1 MKSSPFPFLSPLYAV
16 SFSLQCKSA
25 TLANSEL
32 SRRSASGV
40 SLLSLSPRFVIAGLL
55 GEGGDAWDG
64 RSFLLGSGPYC
75 CAPTT
80 HGRTLS
86 ENRFGSHHH
95 PTKSLFWSST
105 SPNSFLLLL
114 LLPTDKTYSAL
125 ERERERREEEQ
136 WVNAASI
143 NRVAR
148 VCVCVIPQTKDH
160 DSFSAGS
167 KRDNE
172 CDIYLRLAFFC
183 FIFEVF
189 FFRLWGSCWNFYLR
203 WRLNR
208 KFKRQVQE
216 LTSAFFVWCWQS
228 IKKKKNSFEEDEE
241 EK

>member
-1 MKSSPFPFLSPLYAV
+1 MRPQSTELRV
-16 SFSLQCKSA
+16 S
-25 TLANSEL
+25 
-32 SRRSASGV
+32 
-40 SLLSLSPRFVIAGLL
+40 
-55 GEGGDAWDG
+55 
-64 RSFLLGSGPYC
+64 
-75 CAPTT
+75 
-80 HGRTLS
+80 
-86 ENRFGSHHH
+86 
-95 PTKSLFWSST
+95 
-105 SPNSFLLLL
+105 
-114 LLPTDKTYSAL
+114 
-125 ERERERREEEQ
+125 
-136 WVNAASI
+136 
-143 NRVAR
+143 
-148 VCVCVIPQTKDH
+148 VCVLFRKQKDH